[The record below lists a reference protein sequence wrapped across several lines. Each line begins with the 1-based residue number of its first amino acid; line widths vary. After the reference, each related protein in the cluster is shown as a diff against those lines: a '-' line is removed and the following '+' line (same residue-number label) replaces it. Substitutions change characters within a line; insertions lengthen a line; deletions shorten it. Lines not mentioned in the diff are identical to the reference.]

1 MATYESPISLTWQP
15 RIRRPENRRSHS
27 LPLPEIRRMLPSGGP
42 FLSAHHL
49 LISLI
54 TVRCYPQP
62 SETEEGR
69 MSHNV
74 PGLATCAGVERSGGQ
89 GPKAR
94 SANPLLGAVLRT
106 STSLA
111 LKPRRV

>member
-1 MATYESPISLTWQP
+1 
-15 RIRRPENRRSHS
+15 
-27 LPLPEIRRMLPSGGP
+27 
-42 FLSAHHL
+42 
-49 LISLI
+49 
-54 TVRCYPQP
+54 
-62 SETEEGR
+62 

-74 PGLATCAGVERSGGQ
+74 PGLATCAGVERSGTQAHVPERSGGQ